1 MQELIKSTLAKIIE
15 EDAEIRRQQEEKEIK
30 EKQKYS
36 ESAID
41 DSLKIINMEIDH
53 IDQIIKS

>member
-1 MQELIKSTLAKIIE
+1 MQDLIKSTLAKIIE
-15 EDAEIRRQQEEKEIK
+15 EDAEIKRQQEEKEIK

-41 DSLKIINMEIDH
+41 DSLKIINTEIDH